1 MKERGYLGASVRGA
15 CNVLILDLYPGF
27 SGMLTG
33 KNSLSCMLR
42 ICTLFLLYFSKKLI
56 LRKHKI
62 NLRHKVYGCGQ
73 GGT

>member
-1 MKERGYLGASVRGA
+1 MKERGYLGASVLGA
-15 CNVLILDLYPGF
+15 CNVRILDLYPAF

-42 ICTLFLLYFSKKLI
+42 ICTRFLLYFNKKLI
-56 LRKHKI
+56 MRKHKHKI
-62 NLRHKVYGCGQ
+62 NLRHKVYG